1 MAMLT
6 EDDVRALADYATI
19 ALADDELEPMM
30 SYLNDAIEMLDPILR
45 YASEDVEPTFHPN
58 GGAANVMREDEA
70 DPSRSLDIDGALS
83 NAASAR
89 DRQFRVPSIM
99 GNGGGC

>member
-1 MAMLT
+1 MATLT

-19 ALADDELEPMM
+19 ALTEDELGSMT
-30 SYLNDAIEMLDPILR
+30 SYLNDAIDMLDPILR

-58 GGAANVMREDEA
+58 GGAVNVMREDGVDA
-70 DPSRSLDIDGALS
+70 QRALPIEDALA